1 MIRFYLSLRRQV
13 SLLLE
18 RGHVHARQYPIAV
31 VWSEARIVR
40 QRDAQQLITEATAMH
55 SAIGAVLA
63 GPKEFEK
70 MLKRISDVG

>member
-40 QRDAQQLITEATAMH
+40 QRDAQRLVAEATAMH
-55 SAIGAVLA
+55 SAVSAVLA
-63 GPKEFEK
+63 GPKEFKET
-70 MLKRISDVG
+70 LKRISDVG